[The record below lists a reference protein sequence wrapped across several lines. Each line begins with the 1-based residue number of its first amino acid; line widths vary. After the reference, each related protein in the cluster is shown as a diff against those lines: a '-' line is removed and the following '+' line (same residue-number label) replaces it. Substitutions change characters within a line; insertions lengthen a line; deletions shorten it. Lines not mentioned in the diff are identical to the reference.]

1 LQVIVFNNVPMMNSD
16 CFCVAVAQS
25 IFLVGAMDMNL
36 GWVEAMRGAVRRGR
50 KVHISSIC

>member
-1 LQVIVFNNVPMMNSD
+1 MIVFNNVPMMNSD